1 MREIYQYFEFILLFF
16 LLIRTCI
23 SVYKGAQIKD
33 KYIPVFLFYA
43 TWYLHSVLTLI
54 FGNTGLTFHF
64 VHCTFPIAITGAL
77 ISKNKNWKFYII
89 IITITLIN
97 IKLKNRYIIDISYLF
112 TYFFILLQIHR
123 LLSSSNKNR
132 SIIPLYGMMLSVLIM
147 THLIFLFGYVKVD
160 WSHSLYSKYFVNS
173 IIIIYLTSLSI
184 IHVQFRRFVT
194 H

>member
-1 MREIYQYFEFILLFF
+1 MREIYQYIEFILLSFLFF
-16 LLIRTCI
+16 RTCI
-23 SVYKGAQIKD
+23 SIYKCSHIKD
-33 KYIPVFLFYA
+33 KYIPIFLFYTIWYIQSLL
-43 TWYLHSVLTLI
+43 TWIVP
-54 FGNTGLTFHF
+54 NTTLTFYF
-64 VHCTFPIAITGAL
+64 VHCAFPIAITGAL
-77 ISKNKNWKFYII
+77 VSKNKNWKQYIFITTI
-89 IITITLIN
+89 ILIN
-97 IKLKNRYIIDISYLF
+97 FKLKNRYIIDISYLF

-123 LLSSSNKNR
+123 LISSSNKNR
-132 SIIPLYGMMLSVLIM
+132 SIIPVYGMMLSVLIM